1 FMFTPVAVVVL
12 LSFNPSE
19 FGTFPMQ
26 GLSLHW
32 YAELWRNDAI
42 VRAFKVS
49 LLLGPMTS
57 IISTSCGVMAS
68 MAMVRY
74 DFPGKR
80 LLSTVL
86 VAPILL
92 PEVVLAVAL
101 LLFLRFLSMP
111 KNFWLLLF
119 GHVTFTLPFV
129 ILVVQARLV
138 AIRREYEEAAM
149 SLGASPLQ
157 TFFAITLPL
166 MLPAVL
172 AGMLFSFTIS
182 FDDVTGTLFW
192 RPG

>member
-1 FMFTPVAVVVL
+1 MGWFCIRLATILVYLFMFTPVAVVVL

-26 GLSLHW
+26 GLALHW

-49 LLLGPMTS
+49 LLLGAMTS

-111 KNFWLLLF
+111 KN
-119 GHVTFTLPFV
+119 
-129 ILVVQARLV
+129 
-138 AIRREYEEAAM
+138 
-149 SLGASPLQ
+149 
-157 TFFAITLPL
+157 
-166 MLPAVL
+166 
-172 AGMLFSFTIS
+172 
-182 FDDVTGTLFW
+182 
-192 RPG
+192 